1 MLACSPKPGMACA
14 GFPSEK
20 CFQYLRRSAA
30 TLLVLLKVRQRDA
43 MRWMDYSNIQ
53 RTMNVYAQAPDELQE
68 TARLMVDLL
77 FGAKSGARGED

>member
-1 MLACSPKPGMACA
+1 MLARSREPGMARA

-30 TLLVLLKVRQRDA
+30 TFLVLLKVHQRDA
-43 MRWMDYSNIQ
+43 MRWMGHSNIQ

-68 TARLMVDLL
+68 TARLMDDLL
-77 FGAKSGARGED
+77 FGAKSSARGGD